1 MIKLLKRMR
10 RREALMALVCAVL
23 VVAQVYFDLKLPDY
37 MTRLTTLI
45 KTPGSV
51 TSDILS
57 VGGQML
63 LCTLASAVLAV
74 GCGYLAAKTAS
85 GFSFS
90 VRADLFHHVMD
101 AGSEEMQSFSV
112 PSLITRTTNDITQIQ
127 MIVAMGLQMLMKA
140 PIMAVWAVIKILGKS
155 WTLSAVTGGFVVAIV
170 VMVLL
175 IMSSC
180 LPRFRQVQKKTD
192 QINRVARENLTGI
205 NVVHAFGAEDY
216 QNRKFDGPSR
226 DMMNLQLKN
235 QRLFALL
242 QPMLGL
248 GMNGLA
254 LAIYWVGAALVE
266 SIALTDPAAR
276 LTMFSECT
284 GVQHLRDLRRHVLH
298 DARDDLHAACRRR
311 RFRLSVSTKCWTRSR
326 TSSPVA
332 KTEGERARLRSNSV
346 TSPSAIRALR
356 RTSWSISA
364 SRCAKVETLAVIGAT
379 GSGKTTLASASSLVF
394 TTRRQG
400 TVLVDGVDVRD
411 VHVRCAL
418 QQAWLC
424 DAEGCSVLRYD
435 PRTTCS
441 SARVRQKRRMTA
453 LQAALSA
460 CRRLRNLWTNAAGRA
475 AAPHRPAWPERLR
488 RAEAA
493 AFHRTGAGKKAGN
506 SDFRRFVLRAGLQD
520 RRSAARGACKAAA
533 RHDKDHR
540 CPAHQHYPQCRSRSS
555 CSTAARLPGIGT
567 HDELMQSCP
576 VYREIAMSQLSEE
589 ELAKGRRRVQ
599 MRPNM
604 RPMEKTYLKG
614 ALQRSEQYMRKSLRR
629 RGSGARAGGAQRC
642 SHDHRPGSGRQDCNH
657 HVRWP
662 AWRN

>member
-10 RREALMALVCAVL
+10 KREALMALLCAVL

-51 TSDILS
+51 TADILS
-57 VGGQML
+57 VGGEML

-140 PIMAVWAVIKILGKS
+140 PIMAVWAIIKILGKS
-155 WTLSAVTGGFVVAIV
+155 WTLSAVTGCFVVVIV
-170 VMVLL
+170 AVVLL

-226 DMMNLQLKN
+226 EMMNLQLKN

-242 QPMLGL
+242 QPMLGF

-254 LAIYWVGAALVE
+254 LAVYWVGAALVE

-276 LTMFSECT
+276 LTMFTNVLVFSTYATYVVMSFMMLVMIFMLVPQAQVSAERINEVLDT
-284 GVQHLRDLRRHVLH
+284 KPHV
-298 DARDDLHAACRRR
+298 
-311 RFRLSVSTKCWTRSR
+311 V
-326 TSSPVA
+326 PGA
-332 KTEGERARLRSNSV
+332 KTEGSGTGTVEFRDVSFRYPGAAADELEH
-346 TSPSAIRALR
+346 
-356 RTSWSISA
+356 ISF
-364 SRCAKVETLAVIGAT
+364 KVEKGQTLAIIGAT
-379 GSGKTTLASASSLVF
+379 GSGKTTLASLIPRFYDA
-394 TTRRQG
+394 TAG
-400 TVLVDGVDVRD
+400 TVLVDGLDVREYTFD
-411 VHVRCAL
+411 AL
-418 QQAWLC
+418 YNKLGYVTQKAVLFSGTVEDNVFFGQSKAEKT
-424 DAEGCSVLRYD
+424 DAS
-435 PRTTCS
+435 
-441 SARVRQKRRMTA
+441 
-453 LQAALSA
+453 LQAALSLSQA
-460 CRRLRNLWTNAAGRA
+460 AEFVDKYPEKAAHPIAQLGRNVSGGQKQRL
-475 AAPHRPAWPERLR
+475 
-488 RAEAA
+488 
-493 AFHRTGAGKKAGN
+493 
-506 SDFRRFVLRAGLQD
+506 SDDSFSALDYKTDAVLREGLAKELPDTTKIIVAQRISTIRNADQILVLDRGEIAGL
-520 RRSAARGACKAAA
+520 
-533 RHDKDHR
+533 
-540 CPAHQHYPQCRSRSS
+540 
-555 CSTAARLPGIGT
+555 GT
-567 HDELMQSCP
+567 HDALMASCT

-589 ELAKGRRRVQ
+589 ELK
-599 MRPNM
+599 
-604 RPMEKTYLKG
+604 K
-614 ALQRSEQYMRKSLRR
+614 
-629 RGSGARAGGAQRC
+629 GGA
-642 SHDHRPGSGRQDCNH
+642 SK
-657 HVRWP
+657 
-662 AWRN
+662 